1 MHTLRAVPTAV
12 LAATLLLAG
21 CGSTPAAGPTP
32 TATPPT
38 VTAAELPGELQRLG
52 PARLLLL
59 GEQHDADAHQALE
72 QATVAH
78 LAGAG
83 RLAALVLEM
92 ADRGQHTR
100 GLPPDASET
109 EVRARLSWNDEG
121 WPWTRYGP
129 VVMAAVRAGVVVLG
143 GNQPRAEMRAAMA
156 DTSLD
161 GRLAPEAL
169 ARQQDLIRAGHCD
182 LLPAHQLAPMARI
195 QIARDRAMADA
206 VAEAVASTVEGQV
219 VMLVAGTEH
228 VRRGLGV
235 PAHLSAPLAASTRVV
250 VMQAGAPGRPGDGEA
265 DRLWLTPATPPV
277 DHCAELRQRW
287 RR

>member
-1 MHTLRAVPTAV
+1 MQRPPTVLSAASTAV
-12 LAATLLLAG
+12 LATALLLAG
-21 CGSTPAAGPTP
+21 CVALVAGPVTPADLP
-32 TATPPT
+32 
-38 VTAAELPGELQRLG
+38 AELRRLG
-52 PARLLLL
+52 PARVLLL

-72 QATVAH
+72 HGTVTH
-78 LAGAG
+78 LAGQG

-92 ADRGQHTR
+92 AERGTHTR
-100 GLPPDASET
+100 DLPREASEAQ
-109 EVRARLSWNDEG
+109 VMAQLRWNEDG
-121 WPWTRYGP
+121 WPWARYGP
-129 VVMAAVRAGVVVLG
+129 SVMAAVRAGVVVLG

-206 VAEAVASTVEGQV
+206 VAEAVASAVEGQV
-219 VMLVAGTEH
+219 VMLVAGAEH